1 MTSFFEVAYAQ
12 IVAGMSPEEG
22 GMEECRKIQ
31 MSSELL
37 QNDCEGCTEKP
48 FCGFRANTAIAKCRN
63 VIERIK
69 HASWLLD
76 VAEVTGGIGGIGDL
90 MAWELQSMILFR
102 RAIRK
107 AESEYQKKLERDRE
121 TQTAAN
127 VKR

>member
-1 MTSFFEVAYAQ
+1 
-12 IVAGMSPEEG
+12 MSPEEG
-22 GMEECRKIQ
+22 GMEACRKIQ

-37 QNDCEGCTEKP
+37 QKDCEGCTEKP
-48 FCGFRANTAIAKCRN
+48 FCGFRANTAIAKSQN
-63 VIERIK
+63 VLERIK

-76 VAEVTGGIGGIGDL
+76 VAEVTGGGIQDL

-121 TQTAAN
+121 IRTATAP
-127 VKR
+127 KH